1 MTVRA
6 PRGEQWAKRT
16 EWPLAAVAIAF
27 LAAFSVR
34 VLAQPQGHADTALN
48 VLIWT
53 TWAVFAID
61 YIARLFLA
69 TNRTRWFLRHLLD
82 LAVVALPIL
91 RPLRLLRLV
100 VLVGALQKAI
110 GGAIRGR
117 VVVYTVFS
125 VVLLVY
131 VASLAILDVERF
143 APGSKILT
151 FGDAVWWSLTHHHNR
166 RVRRP
171 VTCHG
176 DRSSHR
182 SGPDDRRD
190 QPRRR
195 RDGNRC
201 VVDHPARRRG
211 GQHESSSNHR
221 THRGAANGHR
231 TAERHTP
238 RRDHAAENGV
248 GRPSVTKRPGRSHN
262 QRFALTRF
270 LERRLH
276 PGNGIGVSMPG
287 SRSTVPAH
295 PQVTCRPLWHNRGIA
310 S

>member
-91 RPLRLLRLV
+91 RPLRLLRLI

-143 APGSKILT
+143 APGSKIFT
-151 FGDAVWWSLTHHHNR
+151 FGDAVWWSLTTITT
-166 RVRRP
+166 VGYGDLSP
-171 VTCHG
+171 VTG
-176 DRSSHR
+176 TGRVIAVALMIGGISLV
-182 SGPDDRRD
+182 G
-190 QPRRR
+190 
-195 RDGNRC
+195 
-201 VVDHPARRRG
+201 VVTATVASWIIQRVAEEDSTNQAATTAHIEALRTDIARQSDTLRAEIT
-211 GQHESSSNHR
+211 QL
-221 THRGAANGHR
+221 R
-231 TAERHTP
+231 TALAAHQSPNGQADHTIK
-238 RRDHAAENGV
+238 G
-248 GRPSVTKRPGRSHN
+248 SH
-262 QRFALTRF
+262 
-270 LERRLH
+270 
-276 PGNGIGVSMPG
+276 
-287 SRSTVPAH
+287 
-295 PQVTCRPLWHNRGIA
+295 
-310 S
+310 